1 MGAPRDMNKPHPGT
15 SPQTAYEYVKEQL
28 TLSGVHVDED
38 GDCGV
43 FYLGSYEWKLV
54 DHKPGVAR
62 IENAWDIAMTYG
74 LDYKVQLARLLKVR
88 RSALSHEIG
97 QCDKTL
103 ETIRDL
109 KGLKL
114 SGE

>member
-1 MGAPRDMNKPHPGT
+1 MGAPRDQNKPHPGT

-28 TLSGVHVDED
+28 ELSGIDVQET

-43 FYLGSYEWKLV
+43 FYLGPYEWKLV

-114 SGE
+114 SGD